1 MRSPEGRGRG
11 GGGRMGGG
19 GQDARI
25 GFGWRGGIMICYMLS
40 FLKQGLR
47 LQRYHVIPFLDVLN
61 LNFTKLLSSNSF
73 LYFKKSSSD
82 LNVCLMQG

>member
-1 MRSPEGRGRG
+1 MRSHEGRGRG
-11 GGGRMGGG
+11 GGGGG
-19 GQDARI
+19 GQDART
-25 GFGWRGGIMICYMLS
+25 GFGWRVLS

>member
-1 MRSPEGRGRG
+1 MRDEGGVEGVEVVRTPGQVSDG
-11 GGGRMGGG
+11 GGGV
-19 GQDARI
+19 
-25 GFGWRGGIMICYMLS
+25 MICYMLS